1 MVADKVDLL
10 CELYQAR
17 FDRLKEIASV
27 SELPKNGPVEIVRA
41 RLIKNLVLT
50 DWDLSKE
57 NIKAIKNKHLGEI
70 LGVFGLKKSGSIR
83 ERRQRLYLHLYED
96 PKLLT
101 AENLDSMN
109 KQDIHALCKILELPL
124 TGDKQTLLVRV
135 AGVLASQQ
143 GSWGK
148 VKKSL
153 KRKNDNAKAKIV
165 IPNPAD
171 DEEVSE
177 TTIRASVDRFIQ
189 EHPEGWSFEDESELR
204 NNLAEDGLDIS
215 RVEVSSTIDE
225 ALRNVQDENEVEEA
239 IPQMNQSAPSIA
251 GAVEIDS
258 LEREAAILEV
268 QSRMAE
274 IESAARDFLTVSST
288 SNSQDF
294 EAFIDSL
301 SNHSIP
307 VDIMSV
313 RAYLTDV
320 IMKLEF
326 KIDSEKDAINSM
338 PNSWSEREAIR
349 QFENARAS
357 LRDQL
362 SNTIDL
368 HEGDLVKARMAFEE
382 IAKSMGLDLRI
393 PSISGRI
400 HALFDLHVDLS
411 EAEGLQDPNIA
422 RRNRVLKIL
431 HHGAVHLSPE
441 ERRVIDRL
449 ERNITA
455 FEQLVETVME
465 SSEGDFSEAQQAL
478 IVRFLESRGYDVN
491 TPDLRPK
498 ILASAGIIGAE
509 LGYISPAEI
518 PKIAPGVALSDN
530 EVDSIIIELKTLANT
545 FKPSKINNTAEDLI
559 AEDEELS
566 DAGERLKSAKEKI
579 DHIDDI
585 LARLRG

>member
-1 MVADKVDLL
+1 MADKVDLL

-177 TTIRASVDRFIQ
+177 TTIQASVDRFIQ

-225 ALRNVQDENEVEEA
+225 ALRNVQDENEVEEP

-338 PNSWSEREAIR
+338 PNSWSERESIR

-465 SSEGDFSEAQQAL
+465 SSEGNFSEAQQAL

-518 PKIAPGVALSDN
+518 PKIAPGVTLSDN

-545 FKPSKINNTAEDLI
+545 FKPSEKNNTAEDLI

>member
-1 MVADKVDLL
+1 MADKVDLL

-177 TTIRASVDRFIQ
+177 TTIQASVDRFIQ

-225 ALRNVQDENEVEEA
+225 ALRNFQDENEVEEA

-545 FKPSKINNTAEDLI
+545 FKPSKTNNTAEDLI

>member
-1 MVADKVDLL
+1 MADKVDLL

-177 TTIRASVDRFIQ
+177 TTIQASVDRFIQ

-225 ALRNVQDENEVEEA
+225 ALRNVQDENEVKQA

-545 FKPSKINNTAEDLI
+545 FKPSKTNNTAEDLI

>member
-10 CELYQAR
+10 CELYQSR

-177 TTIRASVDRFIQ
+177 TTIQASVDRFIQ
-189 EHPEGWSFEDESELR
+189 QHPEGWSFEDESELR

-225 ALRNVQDENEVEEA
+225 ALRNVQDESEVEEP

-465 SSEGDFSEAQQAL
+465 SSEGNFSEAQQAL

-518 PKIAPGVALSDN
+518 PKIAPGVTLSDN

-545 FKPSKINNTAEDLI
+545 FKPSKKNNTAEDLI

-566 DAGERLKSAKEKI
+566 DAGERLKSAKEKL

>member
-1 MVADKVDLL
+1 MADKVDLL

-177 TTIRASVDRFIQ
+177 TTIQASVDRFIQ

-545 FKPSKINNTAEDLI
+545 FKPSNTNNTAEDLI

>member
-177 TTIRASVDRFIQ
+177 TTIQASVDRFIQ

-518 PKIAPGVALSDN
+518 PKIAPGVALSDT
-530 EVDSIIIELKTLANT
+530 EVDSIIIELKTLAST
-545 FKPSKINNTAEDLI
+545 FKPSKTNNTAEDLI

>member
-1 MVADKVDLL
+1 MADKVDLL

-177 TTIRASVDRFIQ
+177 TTIQASVDRFIQ

-225 ALRNVQDENEVEEA
+225 ALRNVQDENEVDEP

-465 SSEGDFSEAQQAL
+465 SSEGNFSEAQQAL

-518 PKIAPGVALSDN
+518 PKIAPGVALSDT
-530 EVDSIIIELKTLANT
+530 EVDSIIIELKTLAST
-545 FKPSKINNTAEDLI
+545 FKPSKTNNTAEDLI

>member
-1 MVADKVDLL
+1 MMADKVDLL

-177 TTIRASVDRFIQ
+177 TTIQASVDRFIQ

-225 ALRNVQDENEVEEA
+225 ALRNVQDENEIEEP

-307 VDIMSV
+307 IDIMSV

-465 SSEGDFSEAQQAL
+465 SSEGAFSEAQQAL

-545 FKPSKINNTAEDLI
+545 FKPSKTNNTAEDLI